1 MSDPELQIVES
12 EAEAARVVA
21 ELLAAAAR
29 SGTEIA
35 LTGGSTP
42 RQAYELTA
50 DLEPDWS
57 RAGVWWGDERCVPPD
72 DERSNFRLARESLL
86 DRIERE
92 PRVHRIQG
100 ELEPERA
107 AAAYE
112 QELQGVELDLI
123 LLGLGPDGHV
133 ASLFP
138 NAPSLEERDR
148 LVVSAPAQLE
158 PFVDRVTLTL
168 PALCAGHQVVFLV
181 TGEDKADAVGRA
193 FAGPPGPG
201 TPASLVRSTAG
212 RTLVVLDTAA
222 ASNLHG

>member
-50 DLEPDWS
+50 GLEPDWS

-86 DRIERE
+86 DRIERG

-112 QELQGVELDLI
+112 QELQGVQLDLI

-138 NAPSLEERDR
+138 DAPSLEERDR
-148 LVVSAPAQLE
+148 LVVSTPAQLE

-168 PALCAGHQVVFLV
+168 PALCAG
-181 TGEDKADAVGRA
+181 VGRA
-193 FAGPPGPG
+193 FAGPPGPE
-201 TPASLVRSTAG
+201 TPASLVRSTEG
-212 RTLVVLDTAA
+212 RTLVVLDAAA
-222 ASNLHG
+222 ASKLHS